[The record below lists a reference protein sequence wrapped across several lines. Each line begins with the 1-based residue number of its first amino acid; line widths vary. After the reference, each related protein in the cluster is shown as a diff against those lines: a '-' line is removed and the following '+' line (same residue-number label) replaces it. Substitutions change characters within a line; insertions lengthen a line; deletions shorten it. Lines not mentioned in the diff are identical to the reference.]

1 MGWTILSVYLIAK
14 INIFDRETYAKYEQG
29 FMPIFEKY
37 EGRMLSVDENPTVL
51 EGSWPSTRTVISQ
64 FKDREAAMA
73 WYNSDEYQELMQNR
87 LKASEGDIIIT
98 QDLSSK
104 ST

>member
-29 FMPIFEKY
+29 FMTIFEKY

-98 QDLSSK
+98 QDLSTK
-104 ST
+104 SP